1 MISSP
6 AHTIQPT
13 EHPQKTVHLAETQDS
28 IAKTPITP
36 VLEGALA
43 MTRTAEVVV
52 VVAAASSAVIQEA
65 TPAAV
70 SAEEI
75 PVVAAT
81 RAVAVAIS
89 NVLLA

>member
-13 EHPQKTVHLAETQDS
+13 EPPQKTVLLAATQVS

-36 VLEGALA
+36 VLEEASA
-43 MTRTAEVVV
+43 MTPIAEVVD
-52 VVAAASSAVIQEA
+52 SSEVIQEA
-65 TPAAV
+65 TLAEVLAV
-70 SAEEI
+70 EI
-75 PVVAAT
+75 PEVEET